1 MGGIIQRNLL
11 TVGRWKRT
19 SEAVQRPGVVA
30 KNLYRRGA
38 KSWVRTCSIRP
49 AGKEQKE
56 YIFFFFFLRDTSVS
70 YFSCSPLTQ
79 RGFIVF
85 VLEG

>member
-1 MGGIIQRNLL
+1 MDRESCQSRPIVGGIIQRNLL

-38 KSWVRTCSIRP
+38 KSWGHIR
-49 AGKEQKE
+49 
-56 YIFFFFFLRDTSVS
+56 FLFFL
-70 YFSCSPLTQ
+70 
-79 RGFIVF
+79 
-85 VLEG
+85 